1 MATNQGGPK
10 QQQITKN
17 NRIEKQQIS
26 NFRKQHIS
34 KIKTNET
41 NIKFQK
47 TTDLKKQQ
55 FSKNIIFK
63 KNNELKKNQ
72 ISKKPISKNLYFFWN
87 LLLVL

>member
-41 NIKFQK
+41 NVKFQK

-55 FSKNIIFK
+55 FSKNIIFQK
-63 KNNELKKNQ
+63 TMNLKKNRYQ
-72 ISKKPISKNLYFFWN
+72 KKKRYEKICIFFWIFF
-87 LLLVL
+87 VL

>member
-55 FSKNIIFK
+55 FSKNIIFQK
-63 KNNELKKNQ
+63 TTNLKRKQ
-72 ISKKPISKNLYFFWN
+72 ISKKPI
-87 LLLVL
+87 